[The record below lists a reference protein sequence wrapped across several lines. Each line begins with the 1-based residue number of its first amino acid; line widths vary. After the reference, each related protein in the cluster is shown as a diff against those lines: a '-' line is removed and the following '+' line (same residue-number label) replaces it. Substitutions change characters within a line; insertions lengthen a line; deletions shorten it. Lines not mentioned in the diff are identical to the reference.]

1 MMSDSEA
8 QASEQ
13 QIENKINKELEKLKY
28 YLEQTDELIEEQDL
42 REIETVK
49 LNKRTKAIL
58 EQIYSLVSTAQE
70 TKVELGKSTSQEIR
84 QWKKEVRDRYT
95 PWVNEMNKHKG

>member
-13 QIENKINKELEKLKY
+13 QIENKINKEIEKLKY

-95 PWVNEMNKHKG
+95 PWVNEMKEHKG

>member
-13 QIENKINKELEKLKY
+13 QIENKISKEIEKLKY

-42 REIETVK
+42 REIETV
-49 LNKRTKAIL
+49 NKRTKAD
-58 EQIYSLVSTAQE
+58 QIYSVVRPLKRRKLSWE
-70 TKVELGKSTSQEIR
+70 KVHHGKFDNGR
-84 QWKKEVRDRYT
+84 KR
-95 PWVNEMNKHKG
+95 

>member
-13 QIENKINKELEKLKY
+13 QIENKINKEIEKLKY

-42 REIETVK
+42 REIETV
-49 LNKRTKAIL
+49 NKHTKVIL
-58 EQIYSLVSTAQE
+58 DQIYSLVSTAQE
-70 TKVELGKSTSQEIR
+70 TKVELGKSTSREI
-84 QWKKEVRDRYT
+84 
-95 PWVNEMNKHKG
+95 

>member
-13 QIENKINKELEKLKY
+13 QIENKINKEIEKLKY

-42 REIETVK
+42 REIETV
-49 LNKRTKAIL
+49 NKRTKAIL
-58 EQIYSLVSTAQE
+58 DQIYSLVSTAQE